1 MNALKPR
8 KMPAKKPIKA
18 PPQPAPQVKPAPRF
32 LALNAPDITEAEIQA
47 VTDVLRSGWLS
58 SGNVTKTLEEE
69 FAREV
74 GAAYAV
80 AVSSCTMGMILSMI
94 VLNVGDGTEVIT
106 TPLTFA
112 ATLNAILAVRSRPI
126 LVDVDEHGNL
136 DPEHIR
142 FRLTNNTKA
151 ILPVHY
157 LGAAAR
163 MQEIMHNA
171 QAYGLHVIEDAA
183 CAFGGQ
189 YVAHPKPGEQ
199 SGARKAIGTIA
210 DTTCFSLYANKN
222 ISGAEGGMVT
232 TKRGDLA
239 ERMRVVASQ
248 GLTSGAWKRYG
259 NGAPQHYEVL
269 HVGQKGNLSD
279 VHAAIALTQLRRWA
293 EIRRKRGAVWNIYED
308 AFGFKEPGH
317 SQHLFTIRVKNREHF
332 RRRLWEEGIGTGIHY
347 SPLHLEPAYRFLGY
361 KRGDFPNAERIG
373 DETVSLPISAKM
385 TEEDAH
391 RVVEIVKRVR
401 EGNDGN

>member
-1 MNALKPR
+1 MLEKPSL
-8 KMPAKKPIKA
+8 PKP
-18 PPQPAPQVKPAPRF
+18 PPPAPKF

-47 VTDVLRSGWLS
+47 VVDVLRSGWIS
-58 SGNVTKTLEEE
+58 TGQVAKNLEQE

-74 GAAYAV
+74 GAGHAV

-112 ATLNAILAVRSRPI
+112 ATLNAILAVRARPV

-136 DPEHIR
+136 DPEFIR
-142 FRLTNNTKA
+142 FKLTNQTKA

-163 MQEIMHNA
+163 MQEILHNA
-171 QAYGLHVIEDAA
+171 RNYGLHVIEDAA
-183 CAFGGQ
+183 CAFGGE
-189 YVAHPKPGEQ
+189 YVAHPNPGEQ
-199 SGARKAIGTIA
+199 AGRRHKIGTVG
-210 DTTCFSLYANKN
+210 DMTVFSLYANKN
-222 ISGAEGGMVT
+222 ITGAEGGIIT

-248 GLTSGAWKRYG
+248 GLNTGAWSRYG
-259 NGAPQHYEVL
+259 AGVPQQYEVM
-269 HVGQKGNLSD
+269 HVGQKANLSD

-293 EIRRKRGAVWNIYED
+293 EIRKKRSVIWNIYED

-317 SQHLFTIRVKNREHF
+317 SQHMFTIQVKNRDVF

-347 SPLHLEPAYRFLGY
+347 TPLHLEPAYRFLGY
-361 KRGDFPNAERIG
+361 KRGDFPMAEKIG
-373 DETVSLPISAKM
+373 DATVSLPISGKM
-385 TEEDAH
+385 NEEDAR
-391 RVVEIVKRVR
+391 RVVEVVKRVR
-401 EGNDGN
+401 EDERGN